1 MIGLFG
7 ISFIAVSS
15 YLYVK
20 ILGSCNDELEETNEN
35 TKTQSKSKVSRFIC
49 KSKKHK

>member
-35 TKTQSKSKVSRFIC
+35 TTTESKGMFSRFRC
-49 KSKKHK
+49 KSKKHN

>member
-20 ILGSCNDELEETNEN
+20 LLASCNDELEETNEN
-35 TKTQSKSKVSRFIC
+35 TQTKSKGMLSRFLC
-49 KSKKHK
+49 KSKKT